1 MKRKTI
7 IEKIK
12 KETPQ
17 DVKKFTSAIKLFNQI
32 YGISFTADQ
41 ITLDEIKSV
50 LDFEPSIEAGKILK
64 ASILKKATSKANK
77 GMDNN
82 GTFFIQ

>member
-1 MKRKTI
+1 MKRKT
-7 IEKIK
+7 
-12 KETPQ
+12 
-17 DVKKFTSAIKLFNQI
+17 
-32 YGISFTADQ
+32 
-41 ITLDEIKSV
+41 TLEEIKSV